1 MKDEVKKL
9 MARVKGTKPHY
20 FIKYTVEDGEIVIL
34 EAHKTFP
41 ADGKE
46 YPNMV
51 WGDAMAELRSEREVI
66 AKYEKDGVNEEKA
79 ALWRE
84 YWEKETD
91 KDQPG
96 SLN

>member
-20 FIKYTVEDGEIVIL
+20 FIQYTVEDGEIVIL

-41 ADGKE
+41 VDGKE
-46 YPNMV
+46 HPNMV
-51 WGDAMAELRSEREVI
+51 WGDIMVELRTEMEVI

-84 YWEKETD
+84 YWETD
-91 KDQPG
+91 KYQPG